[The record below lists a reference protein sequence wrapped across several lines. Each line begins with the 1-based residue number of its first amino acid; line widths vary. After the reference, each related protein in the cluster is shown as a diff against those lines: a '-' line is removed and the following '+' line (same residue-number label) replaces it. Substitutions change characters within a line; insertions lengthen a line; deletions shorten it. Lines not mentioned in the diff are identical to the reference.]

1 MAAEGSGEEI
11 GATPEPPEFEPM
23 RQPRPGRRRKL
34 RLFLLFLVLAA
45 GSAGAGWVYLDDL
58 FPPDNSFETPLIR
71 ADASPVKVRPLTP
84 GGMEVPNQDKLVYDR
99 IGDGER
105 PPGVER
111 LMPPPETPLPPP
123 GGAAPAPGSATQP
136 ATGKTPES
144 LRGSMAP
151 APVETPAVPSV
162 PKITDG
168 NKEETAAKKAEPM
181 AAAPAAPPPPVV
193 AVKPP
198 VPAPPPPEPVAQ
210 RVAPKTPFKVQ
221 LGAVRSPQR
230 ASQEWE
236 RLRRKHGDILRRME
250 LSVTKA
256 DLGAEKGVFYRM
268 RAGPIADEA
277 TARDICAKLAIRK
290 VGCLV
295 VLPGE

>member
-1 MAAEGSGEEI
+1 MAAEESGGGL

-23 RQPRPGRRRKL
+23 RQPRPRRRWKL

-45 GSAGAGWVYLDDL
+45 GGAGAGWVYLDDL
-58 FPPDNSFETPLIR
+58 FPPDDSFDTPLIR
-71 ADASPVKVRPLTP
+71 ADASPVKVRPLNP
-84 GGMEVPNQDKLVYDR
+84 GGMDVPNQDKLVYDR
-99 IGDGER
+99 MGDGER
-105 PPGVER
+105 PPAVER

-123 GGAAPAPGSATQP
+123 GAAATAPKPEPVLGAGATPVPAETPAAPSAPEATNEAAAREVAAPAP
-136 ATGKTPES
+136 
-144 LRGSMAP
+144 
-151 APVETPAVPSV
+151 PS
-162 PKITDG
+162 
-168 NKEETAAKKAEPM
+168 
-181 AAAPAAPPPPVV
+181 PPVV
-193 AVKPP
+193 AAKPP
-198 VPAPPPPEPVAQ
+198 APAPPPPEPVAR
-210 RVAPKTPFKVQ
+210 RVVPKKPFKVQ

-236 RLRRKHGDILRRME
+236 RLRRQHGDLLRRME

-256 DLGAEKGVFYRM
+256 NLGAEKGVFYRM

-277 TARDICAKLAIRK
+277 AARDICAKLAIRK